1 MGEINTRLELLNTHT
16 KSFKLLKKIELKTGL
31 ETGSSAMILMSII
44 FSWVLFGDYSQFI
57 CEAYSLLYPSYAS
70 LYLKDQYWVTY
81 WVLNC
86 ILSIIFT
93 LLPSLNFFFSVRFLL
108 TSYLLSPTIMK
119 SSDLHDYLTK
129 NIYSVLKS

>member
-16 KSFKLLKKIELKTGL
+16 KSFKLLKKIEHKTGL
-31 ETGSSAMILMSII
+31 ETGSTVMILMSIL
-44 FSWVLFGDYSQFI
+44 FSSVLFGDYSQFI
-57 CEAYSLLYPSYAS
+57 CEVYSILYPSYAS

-108 TSYLLSPTIMK
+108 TTYLLSPTIMK
-119 SSDLHDYLTK
+119 SSDLHDYLSK